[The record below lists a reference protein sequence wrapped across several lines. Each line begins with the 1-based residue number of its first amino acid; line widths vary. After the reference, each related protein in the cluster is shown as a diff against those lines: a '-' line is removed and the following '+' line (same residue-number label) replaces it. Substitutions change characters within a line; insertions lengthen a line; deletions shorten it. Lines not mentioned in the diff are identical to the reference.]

1 MSDLQIINQGTN
13 QNRKTKQVGSNISQ
27 VVENDIWVAYNPSA
41 PIGRMLVA
49 DNDFYKSVHNIAAK
63 KSYSFMPYLLP
74 NTVFNATP
82 KRMKDISRNVIKLT
96 PYNLL
101 EGVAQAGKQIYTKSG
116 VNVGQVDY
124 RYLSQSYYL
133 YTSLC
138 VGISADG
145 RISLITASMNVL
157 KQMPILHNP
166 TKHAE
171 QIAQRLH
178 PKTDDIV
185 NGIIQCV
192 ELIPTISGY
201 DLKPAIVNANLPDYV
216 IAPKA
221 WVDYLVNS
229 INNTMTVF
237 PCKITY
243 LRPDGKTASVTA
255 YNKPIKGEKQ
265 QNILC
270 DYLKYQSPNKYGVI
284 QCVDVQKGVITIF
297 PITHFVS
304 VEAIKEV

>member
-63 KSYSFMPYLLP
+63 KSYYFMPYLLP

-82 KRMKDISRNVIKLT
+82 KRLKHISKNVIKLT

-101 EGVAQAGKQIYTKSG
+101 EGAVQAGKQIYTKSG

-124 RYLSQSYYL
+124 RYLSQTYYL

-145 RISLITASMNVL
+145 RVSLITASMNVL
-157 KQMPILHNP
+157 KQMPILHTTLRGIFLLLTASFP
-166 TKHAE
+166 TQE
-171 QIAQRLH
+171 QVVITR
-178 PKTDDIV
+178 K
-185 NGIIQCV
+185 
-192 ELIPTISGY
+192 IPT
-201 DLKPAIVNANLPDYV
+201 LQV
-216 IAPKA
+216 I
-221 WVDYLVNS
+221 
-229 INNTMTVF
+229 
-237 PCKITY
+237 
-243 LRPDGKTASVTA
+243 G
-255 YNKPIKGEKQ
+255 
-265 QNILC
+265 
-270 DYLKYQSPNKYGVI
+270 
-284 QCVDVQKGVITIF
+284 
-297 PITHFVS
+297 
-304 VEAIKEV
+304 